1 MSRDILIA
9 VGGGLLCAVFYLS
22 VRTGSPGAFFLAYF
36 LQFPLF
42 LVALSLGWLP
52 AAIAC
57 VVAAVV
63 VAFGANLVAAGLF
76 SLISAVPVL
85 VIARQALL
93 SQPGTQPGTQL
104 WYPPGLL
111 FGWLTGYGLLL
122 FGLAVVVYSGAEGGL
137 EGTARAFLEAKFKT
151 LGMDTGTPE
160 IGRMIG
166 LVVPY
171 FPALVAISWFPMV
184 IVNAVL
190 AQGALTQFKRNLRP
204 SPKFTTLDLPGWMTT
219 ALALALLA
227 SFIPGQI
234 GMIAQNAAIILT
246 LPFFFLGLA
255 VIHFLSHRIGPRGP
269 FLALVYVF
277 LVLSGWLAIFI
288 AGLGIVEQWV
298 LLRRRFAA
306 AGKGREKE

>member
-1 MSRDILIA
+1 MSRDLLIA
-9 VGGGLLCAVFYLS
+9 VGGGLLCALFYLS
-22 VRTGSPGAFFLAYF
+22 FMTGSPGAFFMAYF

-42 LVALSLGWLP
+42 LVGLSLGWLP

-63 VAFGANLVAAGLF
+63 VAFGANPAAAGMF
-76 SLISAVPVL
+76 SLVSAVPVL
-85 VIARQALL
+85 IISRQALL
-93 SQPGTQPGTQL
+93 AQPGTQPGTRL

-122 FGLAVVVYSGAEGGL
+122 FGLAVVLYSGVEGGL
-137 EGTARAFLEAKFKT
+137 EGAARAFLEAKFET

-171 FPALVAISWFPMV
+171 FPALVAASWFPMV
-184 IVNAVL
+184 VVNAVL
-190 AQGALTQFKRNLRP
+190 AQGALTQFKRNRRP

-219 ALALALLA
+219 ALAVALLA
-227 SFIPGQI
+227 SFIPGRI
-234 GMIAQNAAIILT
+234 GMIGQNAAIILT

-255 VIHFLSHRIGPRGP
+255 VIHSLSHRIGPRGL
-269 FLALVYVF
+269 FLGLVYVF

-288 AGLGIVEQWV
+288 AGLGIIEQWA

-306 AGKGREKE
+306 AGKGRENE